1 MIQVHLFKRRRR
13 KVKVDPKLGGQWKE
27 KEKVP
32 MLGGQWKE
40 KEKVPMLGGQ
50 WKVKEKVPM
59 LGGQWKVP
67 SLEANGRFQAWWPMG
82 EKLFS
87 PLLTFPPTK
96 FT

>member
-1 MIQVHLFKRRRR
+1 MIQVHLFKKRRR

-50 WKVKEKVPM
+50 WKV
-59 LGGQWKVP
+59 L

-87 PLLTFPPTK
+87 PLLPFPPTK